1 MSVAN
6 DASVDI
12 RVVEDN
18 DGERASIVEWLQASM
33 HDVGVVAAIDGT
45 EALDSLFSRG
55 AWKDRAG
62 ADPPRL
68 ILLDVRLMGSD
79 GFSALGQIRPLDAE
93 EALTL
98 MAIVILA
105 DSQVAGGITK
115 S

>member
-18 DGERASIVEWLQASM
+18 DGERASIVESLQASI
-33 HDVGVVAAIDGT
+33 HDVSVVAATDGAQ
-45 EALDSLFSRG
+45 ALDSLFSRG
-55 AWKDRAG
+55 AWTDRAG

-79 GFSALGQIRPLDAE
+79 GFSALGPIRPLDAE

-98 MAIVILA
+98 MTIVILT

>member
-1 MSVAN
+1 MAN

-12 RVVEDN
+12 RVAEDN
-18 DGERASIVEWLQASM
+18 DGKRASIVRWQQACI
-33 HDVGVVAAIDGT
+33 HDVGVVAATDGT
-45 EALDSLFSRG
+45 QALDSLFRRG
-55 AWKDRAG
+55 AWTDRAG

-79 GFSALGQIRPLDAE
+79 GFSALGPIRPLDAE
-93 EALTL
+93 EALTRIT
-98 MAIVILA
+98 IVILT

>member
-1 MSVAN
+1 MARRRRILSSVA
-6 DASVDI
+6 APGRTVLARI
-12 RVVEDN
+12 
-18 DGERASIVEWLQASM
+18 
-33 HDVGVVAAIDGT
+33 
-45 EALDSLFSRG
+45 
-55 AWKDRAG
+55 
-62 ADPPRL
+62 PPRL

-98 MAIVILA
+98 MTIVILT